1 MKLEIWQDFSDR
13 LDQAHSQAL
22 KLQFGVKEL
31 WTMYRNVQT
40 LLRLASIEM
49 VECRRRK
56 KPTGKQTND
65 NNQPVAGGSR
75 CIALHIQQRK
85 NDDRICHVKAR
96 R

>member
-1 MKLEIWQDFSDR
+1 MNLENWQEFSDR

-56 KPTGKQTND
+56 KTTGKYVEIMQ
-65 NNQPVAGGSR
+65 QAEQ
-75 CIALHIQQRK
+75 ALK
-85 NDDRICHVKAR
+85 NFENHVILATLMKKD
-96 R
+96 